1 MRIDDLFLAEDQ
13 YLEEG
18 PVWDKVRAGGDYV
31 GKGLGAVGQAVGAV
45 AGVPAGIA
53 RSIKK
58 GYNRAADTIAGGP
71 DEAPAQQQGGA
82 QTTQASAPAQQGGGS
97 GFAQAMQQAS
107 GGGGASGDAAGL
119 SKQLR
124 QKAEQ
129 LIKAAE
135 ELEKQ
140 AQAQMSAQQAQST
153 AQAEPQAT
161 TTQAQAD
168 TTQQAEPQATT
179 TQAQAD
185 TTQQAE
191 PQATT
196 TQAQADTTQQA
207 QPNPADNV
215 SQQSSTGGQ
224 TTQTST
230 GQVHKANPN
239 NPNFKQASTQ
249 DATDVTPKPDPSQ
262 APDLKLIPGGKGTS
276 KDPKVQAD
284 IEARLAALAQSRAD
298 TAAGKGVTGAM
309 QNIKKTATNED
320 VEFYSKF
327 FKKMI

>member
-1 MRIDDLFLAEDQ
+1 MRIDDLFLVEDQ

-18 PVWDKVRAGGDYV
+18 PIWDKTRQVGAAV
-31 GKGLGAVGQAVGAV
+31 GKGIGAVGQGIGAV

-140 AQAQMSAQQAQST
+140 AQAQMSAQQAS
-153 AQAEPQAT
+153 EP
-161 TTQAQAD
+161 
-168 TTQQAEPQATT
+168 TQQAQPTA
-179 TQAQAD
+179 
-185 TTQQAE
+185 QAE

-207 QPNPADNV
+207 QPNPAQSTAQAEPQATTTTQAQPNPADNV
-215 SQQSSTGGQ
+215 STTSSTGGQ
-224 TTQTST
+224 TSQTST
-230 GQVHKANPN
+230 GQIHKANPD
-239 NPNFKQASTQ
+239 NPNFKQAGAQ
-249 DATDVTPKPDPSQ
+249 DVTPKPDPSQ
-262 APDLKLIPGGKGTS
+262 PPQLTMVQGGKGTA

-284 IEARLAALAQSRAD
+284 IAARKAALAQSKAD
-298 TAAGKGVTGAM
+298 RLAGKGFQAGQKYA
-309 QNIKKTATNED
+309 AEG